1 MGVCATLLRSYENGV
16 SLSFPTFESPLFHN
30 RCALFFCYFL
40 QEHQRHISAHVQQR
54 EGHHEHIYHVVST
67 QGADCDEKKNSDR
80 FLILITL
87 GVLWIVPFGGTHLL
101 EYYRVRYWGVVGSLR
116 ERFQIMLLKKFLN
129 YTVRPL
135 S

>member
-1 MGVCATLLRSYENGV
+1 MNTFIMLYLLKVLTAT
-16 SLSFPTFESPLFHN
+16 
-30 RCALFFCYFL
+30 
-40 QEHQRHISAHVQQR
+40 
-54 EGHHEHIYHVVST
+54 
-67 QGADCDEKKNSDR
+67 DEKKSSR
-80 FLILITL
+80 FLSLIAL

>member
-1 MGVCATLLRSYENGV
+1 MNTFIMLYLLKELTATK
-16 SLSFPTFESPLFHN
+16 
-30 RCALFFCYFL
+30 
-40 QEHQRHISAHVQQR
+40 
-54 EGHHEHIYHVVST
+54 
-67 QGADCDEKKNSDR
+67 KKNSDR